1 MLVTLGGID
10 NKVQHLEKDK
20 DSRYEDGE
28 GKKTID
34 ESIRDLGLDC
44 GKLPSFTVRL
54 NFIQL
59 CSKTNGDSRKTNG
72 ITCPTIRT
80 TGRV

>member
-44 GKLPSFTVRL
+44 GKLPSFTVKL
-54 NFIQL
+54 NFNPIML
-59 CSKTNGDSRKTNG
+59 EN
-72 ITCPTIRT
+72 
-80 TGRV
+80 